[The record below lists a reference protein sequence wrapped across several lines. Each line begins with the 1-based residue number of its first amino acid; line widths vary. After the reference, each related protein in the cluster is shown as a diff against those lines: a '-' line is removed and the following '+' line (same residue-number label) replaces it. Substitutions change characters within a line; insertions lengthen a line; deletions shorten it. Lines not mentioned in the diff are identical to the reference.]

1 MCLMHYAY
9 YMYAYALIIEHLCIA
24 NKYGRNG
31 ATAKKKNNS
40 QIVKSKL
47 AVAGQQWVRTGHKT
61 HP

>member
-1 MCLMHYAY
+1 MLHYA

-47 AVAGQQWVRTGHKT
+47 AVAVAGQQWVRTGHKT